1 MEKIEILERVQGIF
15 RDIFDDESLD
25 IKRDT
30 YADDIEDWDSLA
42 NINLVVAMEKEFN
55 IKYIIGEIQVLRDVG
70 DMIDLIYKK
79 LTLGNERVQV

>member
-55 IKYIIGEIQVLRDVG
+55 IKYVIGEIQVLRDVG

-79 LTLGNERVQV
+79 LELDNE